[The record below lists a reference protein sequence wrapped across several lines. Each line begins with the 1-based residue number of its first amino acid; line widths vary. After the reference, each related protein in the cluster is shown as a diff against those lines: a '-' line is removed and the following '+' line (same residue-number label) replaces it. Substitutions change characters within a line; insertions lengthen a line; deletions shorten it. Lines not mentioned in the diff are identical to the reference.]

1 MAIVLA
7 QAVVDLLNGA
17 SYYENEGG
25 EVEVDRLDYR
35 VIVSTTTPDNNLA
48 GLFIA
53 DLTDIHSL
61 PNGPIPFTALEVTR
75 FIADQVQFLRQAANV
90 GPAELS
96 DEAAHEIAVF
106 RLLAYRNRLAGSQLV
121 NANHH
126 VQYNNVHRSD
136 PTTLNSVTH
145 TLDNDANR
153 AAFVNAAKA
162 WLNANQNKVDHITHN
177 FSNYVCLLAY
187 MFRAK
192 GHHYVTGSDYDE
204 TYTRLWSKV
213 SAHVNPLASTW
224 AQRYT
229 LGLHSIM
236 PDVLDAFWR
245 WCARL
250 SRIAAPLVL
259 RLGVPA
265 AGTAAPFALLVGW
278 DDARN
283 AYGRLLQADEGLYQ
297 DLVALVDVCRR
308 HRWRHGINARYYG
321 EDASRV
327 QLQPFTPM
335 AATVAGVYES
345 VAEGAT
351 LLDSKSLQREARGS
365 PLQRD
370 IAGLA
375 ARALRGA
382 FIKELTKPRQLALP
396 QPR

>member
-1 MAIVLA
+1 M
-7 QAVVDLLNGA
+7 
-17 SYYENEGG
+17 
-25 EVEVDRLDYR
+25 
-35 VIVSTTTPDNNLA
+35 T
-48 GLFIA
+48 
-53 DLTDIHSL
+53 
-61 PNGPIPFTALEVTR
+61 
-75 FIADQVQFLRQAANV
+75 DQVQYLRQAANI
-90 GPAELS
+90 GPGDLPDDAIY
-96 DEAAHEIAVF
+96 EIAVL
-106 RLLAYRNRLAGSQLV
+106 RLLAYRNRLIASQLV
-121 NANHH
+121 NAAHH

-136 PTTLNSVTH
+136 PAANGTITN
-145 TLDNDANR
+145 TLDNDPQRGAFI
-153 AAFVNAAKA
+153 AATKA
-162 WLNANQNKVDHITHN
+162 WLNANQNKVDHLTHN

-192 GHHYVTGSDYDE
+192 GHHYVTAADYE
-204 TYTRLWSKV
+204 ESYTRLWAKI
-213 SAHVNPLASTW
+213 SAQVNPLTSSW

-229 LGLHSIM
+229 IGLHAIM
-236 PDVLDAFWR
+236 PDVLDVFWL

-259 RLGVPA
+259 RTGVPA

-283 AYGRLLQADEGLYQ
+283 AYGRLLQADDGLYQ
-297 DLVALVDVCRR
+297 ALVTVVDSCRQ

-321 EDASRV
+321 EDASRL

-335 AATVAGVYES
+335 AATIAGVYES

-382 FIKELTKPRQLALP
+382 FIKELTKPKQLALP

>member
-1 MAIVLA
+1 MAVVLA
-7 QAVVDLLNGA
+7 QAVVDLLNGVN
-17 SYYENEGG
+17 YYENEGG
-25 EVEVDRLDYR
+25 EVEVDKSEYR

-48 GLFIA
+48 DLFIA
-53 DLTDIHSL
+53 DINDITSAY
-61 PNGPIPFTALEVTR
+61 NAPIAFTALQVER
-75 FIADQVQFLRQAANV
+75 FIADQVQYLRQVANV
-90 GPAELS
+90 GQADLS
-96 DEAAHEIAVF
+96 DDAAHEIALL
-106 RLLAYRNRLAGSQLV
+106 RLLAYRNRLAGS
-121 NANHH
+121 N
-126 VQYNNVHRSD
+126 
-136 PTTLNSVTH
+136 TVTH
-145 TLDNDANR
+145 TLDTDPNR
-153 AAFVNAAKA
+153 AAFVNASKV
-162 WLNANQNKVDHITHN
+162 WLNANTNRVDHITHN

-192 GHHYVTGSDYDE
+192 GHHYITGADYED

-229 LGLHSIM
+229 IGLHSIM
-236 PDVLDAFWR
+236 PDVLDSFWR
-245 WCARL
+245 WSARL

-259 RLGVPA
+259 RLNVPA

-278 DDARN
+278 DDAKN
-283 AYGRLLQADEGLYQ
+283 AYGRLLQADEGLYH
-297 DLVALVDVCRR
+297 DLVGLVELCRR

-321 EDASRV
+321 EDASRL
-327 QLQPFTPM
+327 QLQVFTPM

-382 FIKELTKPRQLALP
+382 FIKELTKPRQPALP
-396 QPR
+396 HPR